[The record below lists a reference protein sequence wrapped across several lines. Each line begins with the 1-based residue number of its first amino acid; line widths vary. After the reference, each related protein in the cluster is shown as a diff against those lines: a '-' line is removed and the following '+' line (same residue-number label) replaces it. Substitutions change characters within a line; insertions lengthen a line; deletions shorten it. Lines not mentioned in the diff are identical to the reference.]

1 MKAKETAI
9 SDSENRFDS
18 ARWFVA
24 AIVVFAS
31 IYSYHHFET
40 VFVAYRLLAL
50 LPIIAIVG
58 YLLLRTDQGSRFW
71 LLMRESSL
79 EAKRVVWPTRQE
91 TTQTTL
97 IVVAVIF
104 VTGILLWL
112 LDVALNWLTSIVM
125 G

>member
-1 MKAKETAI
+1 MTNKDIVK
-9 SDSENRFDS
+9 DSEYAFDS
-18 ARWFVA
+18 VRWVIA
-24 AIVVFAS
+24 SIVIIAS
-31 IYSYHHFET
+31 IYCYHHFEII
-40 VFVAYRLLAL
+40 FVAYRLLAL
-50 LPIIAIVG
+50 LPVVFFVG
-58 YLLLRTDQGSRFW
+58 YLLFKTEQGSKFW
-71 LLMRESSL
+71 LLIRDSSL

-112 LDVALNWLTSIVM
+112 LDVVLNWLTSTVM